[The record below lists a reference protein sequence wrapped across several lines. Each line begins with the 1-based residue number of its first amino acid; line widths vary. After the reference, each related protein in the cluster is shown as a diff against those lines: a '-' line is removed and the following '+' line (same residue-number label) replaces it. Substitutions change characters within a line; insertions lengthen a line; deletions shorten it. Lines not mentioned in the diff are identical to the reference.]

1 MRFRLAAAGLCPDP
15 GFSDLPTERMAEEE
29 ASPAEA
35 APASRPVV
43 RIGTPVA
50 SQQSRMLRA
59 DSATV
64 HEWHL
69 VSKHLNQ

>member
-15 GFSDLPTERMAEEE
+15 EFSDLDTERMTEEE
-29 ASPAEA
+29 ASPAVA
-35 APASRPVV
+35 APAIRPVV

-64 HEWHL
+64 HEWPL
-69 VSKHLNQ
+69 ASKQLNQ